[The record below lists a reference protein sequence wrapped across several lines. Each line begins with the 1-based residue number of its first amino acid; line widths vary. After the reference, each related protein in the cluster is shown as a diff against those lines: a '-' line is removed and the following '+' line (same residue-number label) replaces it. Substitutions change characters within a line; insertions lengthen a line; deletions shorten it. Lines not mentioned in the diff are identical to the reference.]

1 MYKVMYEIVNK
12 LNNCRNNEEQTSE
25 TVEMVNL
32 TIEQEARAR
41 SAPPPSQP
49 SSPLSPQ
56 IIVSPPISP
65 SKPQKE
71 TTILIEKSENSTLGQ
86 PPPPDE

>member
-1 MYKVMYEIVNK
+1 MYEIVNK

-25 TVEMVNL
+25 TAEMVNL

-49 SSPLSPQ
+49 SPQ